1 MNDRID
7 GLTPGETAIV
17 GALCNARAEDGAVPV
32 AASEICQR
40 LGMARLSIK
49 VMIRSIRTKRP
60 DIDIRSSIGPYG
72 GYWLSDEGLC
82 AAGRAA

>member
-1 MNDRID
+1 MIDRIE

-17 GALCNARAEDGAVPV
+17 GALCTARAEDGVTPV
-32 AASEICQR
+32 AASEISRR

-60 DIDIRSSIGPYG
+60 DIDIRSFIGPYG
-72 GYWLSDEGLC
+72 GYWLSDDGLR
-82 AAGRAA
+82 AAGGVA

>member
-1 MNDRID
+1 MSDRID

-17 GALCNARAEDGAVPV
+17 TALCNARAEEGVVPV

-60 DIDIRSSIGPYG
+60 DIDIRSFTGPYG
-72 GYWLSDEGLC
+72 GYWLSDDGLRVVGGL
-82 AAGRAA
+82 A